1 MDLSFLKS
9 RHVKVYVIIILMFI
23 FSIFYMFLND
33 ENFSGINIVSETIK
47 NELIKKEVVKDIN
60 KNKYVESYSDIGI
73 RNTDKNNIDKKVK
86 DIEKKVKKEY
96 NTENVEKS
104 ILQRY
109 FDRFYF
115 SVITGCLL
123 GYGDIYPISNISK
136 LLVMIQSLMT
146 IITIVY

>member
-9 RHVKVYVIIILMFI
+9 KHMKVYVIFLVMFI
-23 FSIFYMFLND
+23 FSILYMFLSD

-47 NELIKKEVVKDIN
+47 NELIKEEIVKDIE
-60 KNKYVESYSDIGI
+60 KNKHIESYSDIGSKYV
-73 RNTDKNNIDKKVK
+73 NKDKIDKKVK
-86 DIEKKVKKEY
+86 DIEKEVKKEY
-96 NTENVEKS
+96 NSNNVEKS
-104 ILQRY
+104 IVQRF

-123 GYGDIYPISNISK
+123 GYGDIYPVSNISK